1 MAKLGDLVVR
11 IGADTRDLNKSL
23 GRVQRNMRSM
33 TGNLQNMGR
42 TISQSVTLPLAGM
55 AALSIQA
62 FRDQAKAVAQVEQ
75 GLKSTGNA
83 AGKTL
88 QELTDMATDLQKKT
102 LFGDEDIL
110 QNATAQLLTFTNIA
124 GQQFD
129 RTQKAAL
136 DLATRLDGDLKSA
149 SIQLG
154 KALND
159 PIANLSA
166 LSRSGIQFS
175 KEQKDLIK
183 TLAETGE
190 LAKAQGIILDELE
203 KQYGGSAE
211 AAAAA
216 DGGITQ
222 LQNAIG
228 DLGEEFGK
236 LLTQNLRPFIKRLM
250 SIIEG
255 FQGLDEGVKRAIVAI
270 GSLAAAFG
278 PILFFL
284 PQIITQ
290 LGLLATAIAAN
301 PILAAAGVITTI
313 GIALKAMTTDANNA
327 TKSIQELRDSF
338 DNLTPESSAEKL
350 EETKKQLRQLLAF
363 RRDFERRLDITREF
377 SRYGG
382 ERQRQLRAYE
392 ASLSEAEKAEIALG
406 TALARNSELKG
417 DAANMTEA
425 IDNAIIALQNQMA
438 ALTPQVIE
446 NTEVVEEQAQAY
458 QYLGGGIEEA
468 MHAITDFSD
477 VQNKVTRQTM
487 GEFFSMLENVQ
498 VQAETTFGTM
508 KDEAEDFANQIND
521 AMERAI
527 ESMLMGV
534 AQMVG
539 ASIALGEPL
548 RGIGM
553 MLGDILANLAM
564 ELGKY
569 AIAHGVAIE
578 AIKES
583 LKSLNGPAA
592 IAAGIALLAIGAG
605 LKARMQKVA
614 GDAGIPALAE
624 GGLAYGPTTALIGD
638 NRNARI
644 DPEVVAPLSKLKD
657 MMGGSQVEVFGRIS
671 GRDILL
677 ANDRATRDRNRI
689 I

>member
-83 AGKTL
+83 AGKTIG
-88 QELTDMATDLQKKT
+88 ELTKMATELQKNT

-124 GQQFD
+124 GEQFD

-175 KEQKDLIK
+175 KEQKELIK

-228 DLGEEFGK
+228 DLGEEVGK
-236 LLTQNLRPFIKRLM
+236 IITKNLRPFIKRIM
-250 SIIEG
+250 SIVDG
-255 FQGLDEGVKRAIVAI
+255 FQGLDEGVKRAIVAL
-270 GSLAAAFG
+270 GGLAAAFG

-301 PILAAAGVITTI
+301 PILAAAGVITAI
-313 GIALKAMTTDANNA
+313 GVALKAMTSDAKEA
-327 TKSIQELRDSF
+327 RTSIEELRDSF
-338 DNLTPESSAEKL
+338 SELDEESRKQKRAEKAATIEL
-350 EETKKQLRQLLAF
+350 LTSYIDLQQQISDAQETATQGFKAGSFPAINASIQA
-363 RRDFERRLDITREF
+363 TREF
-377 SRYGG
+377 SATLTDN
-382 ERQRQLRAYE
+382 QR
-392 ASLSEAEKAEIALG
+392 EI
-406 TALARNSELKG
+406 LKQG
-417 DAANMTEA
+417 DALLGVKRNTSVYATQVDGAVDMV
-425 IDNAIIALQNQMA
+425 IDLQNEMA
-438 ALTPQVIE
+438 ALTTQEVVNKAVVQEQTAAYKSFGGVIE
-446 NTEVVEEQAQAY
+446 ES
-458 QYLGGGIEEA
+458 
-468 MHAITDFSD
+468 MHAITDFSEGTL
-477 VQNKVTRQTM
+477 KAR
-487 GEFFSMLENVQ
+487 
-498 VQAETTFGTM
+498 GTM
-508 KDEAEDFANQIND
+508 RDLFIELTNFPPVIDDVTQRASQMGDEIANAFGRAAQEAVSFGQGVKMVAREVLLAYLAQTKAKILQNSAE
-521 AMERAI
+521 
-527 ESMLMGV
+527 
-534 AQMVG
+534 G
-539 ASIALGEPL
+539 AAGT
-548 RGIGM
+548 
-553 MLGDILANLAM
+553 
-564 ELGKY
+564 
-569 AIAHGVAIE
+569 
-578 AIKES
+578 
-583 LKSLNGPAA
+583 GPAYPIVMA
-592 IAAGIALLAIGAG
+592 SLIAAGMGIIN
-605 LKARMQKVA
+605 RVA
-614 GDAGIPALAE
+614 IPALAE

-644 DPEVVAPLSKLKD
+644 DPEVVAPLSKLRD
-657 MMGGSQVEVFGRIS
+657 MMGGNQVEVFGRIS
-671 GRDILL
+671 GNDIFLSN
-677 ANDRATRDRNRI
+677 ARTGTSRNLYA
-689 I
+689 

>member
-102 LFGDEDIL
+102 LFGDEEIL

-175 KEQKDLIK
+175 KEQKELIK

-236 LLTQNLRPFIKRLM
+236 LITQNLQPFIKRLI
-250 SIIEG
+250 SIIQG
-255 FQGLDEGVKRAIVAI
+255 FQGMDEGVKRAIVAL

-301 PILAAAGVITTI
+301 PILAAAGVITAI
-313 GIALKAMTTDANNA
+313 GVALKAMSSDAKEA
-327 TKSIQELRDSF
+327 RTSIEELRDSF
-338 DNLTPESSAEKL
+338 KELDEESRKQKRAERAATIELLTAYIDL
-350 EETKKQLRQLLAF
+350 QQQIADAQDTATKGF
-363 RRDFERRLDITREF
+363 RGGSFPAINASIQATREF
-377 SRYGG
+377 SATLTDN
-382 ERQRQLRAYE
+382 QR
-392 ASLSEAEKAEIALG
+392 EI
-406 TALARNSELKG
+406 LKQG
-417 DAANMTEA
+417 DALLGVKRNTAVYTTQVDGAVDMV
-425 IDNAIIALQNQMA
+425 IDLQNEMA
-438 ALTPQVIE
+438 ALTTQEVV
-446 NTEVVEEQAQAY
+446 NTEVVQEEAKAY
-458 QYLGGGIEEA
+458 KSLGGAIEES

-477 VQNKVTRQTM
+477 VQNKVTKQTM
-487 GEFFSMLENVQ
+487 GEFFSMLENVE
-498 VQAETTFGTM
+498 VQTVKVADAANNMG
-508 KDEAEDFANQIND
+508 NQIAD
-521 AMERAI
+521 AFGRAAQ
-527 ESMLMGV
+527 EAMSFGQAV
-534 AQMVG
+534 AMVAREVIIAYLAQTKAKILQNSAEG
-539 ASIALGEPL
+539 AAGTGPAYPIVMAGLL
-548 RGIGM
+548 ATGIGIM
-553 MLGDILANLAM
+553 NR
-564 ELGKY
+564 
-569 AIAHGVAIE
+569 V
-578 AIKES
+578 
-583 LKSLNGPAA
+583 
-592 IAAGIALLAIGAG
+592 
-605 LKARMQKVA
+605 Q
-614 GDAGIPALAE
+614 IPALAE
-624 GGLAYGPTTALIGD
+624 GGLAFGPTMSLIGD

>member
-175 KEQKDLIK
+175 QEQKELIK

-255 FQGLDEGVKRAIVAI
+255 FQGMDEGVKRAIVAL

-301 PILAAAGVITTI
+301 PILAAAGVITAI
-313 GIALKAMTTDANNA
+313 GVALKAMTSDAKEA
-327 TKSIQELRDSF
+327 RTSIEELRDSF
-338 DNLTPESSAEKL
+338 KELDSESKEQKRADVAETIKQIFRYKELVEQIRSIGDEFEGQAFAQQKTIRATNQFKEALSETDKAILKNVGAMIKSKGALVDMTDPIERANDKIIELQNELAALTEQEVVNTQVVE
-350 EETKKQLRQLLAF
+350 EETK
-363 RRDFERRLDITREF
+363 
-377 SRYGG
+377 
-382 ERQRQLRAYE
+382 
-392 ASLSEAEKAEIALG
+392 
-406 TALARNSELKG
+406 
-417 DAANMTEA
+417 
-425 IDNAIIALQNQMA
+425 
-438 ALTPQVIE
+438 
-446 NTEVVEEQAQAY
+446 AY
-458 QYLGGGIEEA
+458 QSLGGAIEES

-487 GEFFSMLENVQ
+487 GEFFSMLENVE
-498 VQAETTFGTM
+498 VQTVKVA
-508 KDEAEDFANQIND
+508 DAANN
-521 AMERAI
+521 
-527 ESMLMGV
+527 MG
-534 AQMVG
+534 
-539 ASIALGEPL
+539 
-548 RGIGM
+548 
-553 MLGDILANLAM
+553 N
-564 ELGKY
+564 
-569 AIAHGVAIE
+569 AIADAFGRAAQEAMSFGQAVAMVAREVIIAYLAQTKAKILQNSAE
-578 AIKES
+578 GAAGT
-583 LKSLNGPAA
+583 GPAYPIVMA
-592 IAAGIALLAIGAG
+592 GLLAAGIGIMN
-605 LKARMQKVA
+605 RVQ
-614 GDAGIPALAE
+614 IPALAE

-644 DPEVVAPLSKLKD
+644 DPEVVAPLSKLRD
-657 MMGGSQVEVFGRIS
+657 MMGGNQVEVFGRIS
-671 GRDILL
+671 GNDIYLS
-677 ANDRATRDRNRI
+677 NSRTGTSRNRYA
-689 I
+689 

>member
-33 TGNLQNMGR
+33 TSNVQSLGR
-42 TISQSVTLPLAGM
+42 SISQSLTLPLAGM
-55 AALSIQA
+55 AAISVQA

-83 AGKTL
+83 AGKTVG
-88 QELTDMATDLQKKT
+88 ELTKMATELQRTT

-124 GQQFD
+124 GKQFD

-175 KEQKDLIK
+175 KEQKELIK
-183 TLAETGE
+183 TLAETGD
-190 LAKAQGIILDELE
+190 LAKAQTIILDELE

-228 DLGEEFGK
+228 DLGEDIGK
-236 LLTQNLRPFIKRLM
+236 IITQNLRPFIKRVM
-250 SIIEG
+250 TIVEG
-255 FQGLDEGVKRAIVAI
+255 FQGLDEGVKRAIVAL
-270 GSLAAAFG
+270 GGLAAAFG

-301 PILAAAGVITTI
+301 PILAAAGVITAI
-313 GIALKAMTTDANNA
+313 GVALKAMTTNANNA
-327 TKSIQELRDSF
+327 TKSIQELRNSF
-338 DNLTPESSAEKL
+338 GDLTPESSAEKL

-377 SRYGG
+377 SKYGG
-382 ERQRQLRAYE
+382 ERQKQLRAYE
-392 ASLSEAEKAEIALG
+392 ATLSEAEKAEIAFG

-438 ALTPQVIE
+438 ALTPKMVE

-458 QYLGGGIEEA
+458 QSFGGAIEES

-477 VQNKVTRQTM
+477 KAGQARMTM
-487 GEFFSMLENVQ
+487 GQFFSMLENVQ
-498 VQAETTFGTM
+498 VQAQETKQEFIDMGDVIRQALSGIASAFDGTGNFIM
-508 KDEAEDFANQIND
+508 KGLRILGD
-521 AMERAI
+521 
-527 ESMLMGV
+527 L
-534 AQMVG
+534 MVG
-539 ASIALGEPL
+539 
-548 RGIGM
+548 IGNQM
-553 MLGDILANLAM
+553 IQLATAM
-564 ELGKY
+564 KAFRKFIITNPGL
-569 AIAHGVAIE
+569 
-578 AIKES
+578 
-583 LKSLNGPAA
+583 A
-592 IAAGIALLAIGAG
+592 IAAGVGFVIAGTALSNMAQRNLE
-605 LKARMQKVA
+605 M
-614 GDAGIPALAE
+614 PALAE
-624 GGLAYGPTTALIGD
+624 GGVAFGPTMALIGD
-638 NRNARI
+638 NKNASI
-644 DPEVVAPLSKLKD
+644 DPEVVAPLSKLRD
-657 MMGGSQVEVFGRIS
+657 MMGGNQVEVFGRIS
-671 GRDILL
+671 GNDIFLSN
-677 ANDRATRDRNRI
+677 ARAGTNRNRYA
-689 I
+689 